1 LRRTL
6 RKRHKC
12 AVMTFNPVYHV
23 IDAYGRLITDSENGC
38 PFEVIAQD
46 VLDAVNGVAST
57 VAIAAGGAKPFS
69 AASAGARFAVNS
81 AGEVTMSLR
90 AGSAALEVT
99 EHAALR
105 MTERGISIN
114 AAEAALAQ
122 TPFLYFHNKV
132 WKSGYYDPTSKIF
145 IGTVGGRITTVI
157 NNAEPGYIENLKA
170 AVP

>member
-69 AASAGARFAVNS
+69 ASSAGARFAVNS

-90 AGSAALEVT
+90 AGSAAP
-99 EHAALR
+99 
-105 MTERGISIN
+105 S
-114 AAEAALAQ
+114 
-122 TPFLYFHNKV
+122 
-132 WKSGYYDPTSKIF
+132 
-145 IGTVGGRITTVI
+145 VGV
-157 NNAEPGYIENLKA
+157 
-170 AVP
+170 